1 MTHESNQG
9 PDDLNWMDIARED
22 AVNDVRHRS
31 KRLPFLAAAIS
42 LAIIGGGAVFAQANN
57 ESAAQANNPST
68 VASTPTPVASAD
80 ALAPSPSTDTT
91 LPPAIPN
98 VSPSTGTT
106 LPPAIPNVSPSVG
119 GPEYEDRDDDHG
131 WFGDRKDH
139 DRDDR
144 GDGDGYGHRDDDD

>member
-42 LAIIGGGAVFAQANN
+42 LVIIGGGAVFAQANN
-57 ESAAQANNPST
+57 EPTAQANNPST

-80 ALAPSPSTDTT
+80 ALAPT
-91 LPPAIPN
+91 
-98 VSPSTGTT
+98 PSTGTT

>member
-22 AVNDVRHRS
+22 AANDVRHRS

-42 LAIIGGGAVFAQANN
+42 LAIIGGGALFAQANN
-57 ESAAQANNPST
+57 EPAAQANNPST
-68 VASTPTPVASAD
+68 VANTPTPVASAD
-80 ALAPSPSTDTT
+80 ALAPT
-91 LPPAIPN
+91 PA
-98 VSPSTGTT
+98 TGTT

-119 GPEYEDRDDDHG
+119 GHEYEDRDDDHG

-139 DRDDR
+139 HDDRDGED
-144 GDGDGYGHRDDDD
+144 H